1 MLIEDLP
8 YFEPISNFT
17 AISGAAGSAVIAS
30 ALALGNSTTTVTRTS
45 SRSRPL
51 PHGGSLSISR
61 GFGFARGAIT
71 SAQVTTSGYG
81 DIVVGS
87 SHSTPNIGSKP
98 VDVAHGVVVAI
109 VLPS

>member
-8 YFEPISNFT
+8 YFESVSEY
-17 AISGAAGSAVIAS
+17 AILSGAAGSAVIAD
-30 ALALGNSTTTVTRTS
+30 ALALGPVTITATRTN

-61 GFGFARGAIT
+61 GFGFARGVIT
-71 SAQVTTSGYG
+71 STQVTTSGYG

-87 SHSTPNIGSKP
+87 THSTPNIASKP